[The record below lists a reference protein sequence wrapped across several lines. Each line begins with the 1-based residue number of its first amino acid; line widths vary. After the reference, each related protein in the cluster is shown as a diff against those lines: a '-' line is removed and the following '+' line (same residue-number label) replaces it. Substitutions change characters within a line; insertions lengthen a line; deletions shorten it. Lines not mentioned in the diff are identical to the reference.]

1 MNAYSGQVP
10 DPERAADWR
19 DDALCR
25 TEDPAIFFASA
36 GTDHGRADIR
46 HAKVICWQCPSLQ
59 ACGQW
64 ALETRQ
70 AFGVWGGMSEADR
83 RAILRRRGIRLIGDP
98 DEAEGAVA

>member
-10 DPERAADWR
+10 DTRPAADWR
-19 DDALCR
+19 NAALCR
-25 TEDPAIFFASA
+25 TEDPAIFFASE
-36 GTDHGRADIR
+36 GTDHGKADVR

-64 ALETRQ
+64 ALESRE

-98 DEAEGAVA
+98 DGAEGAAV